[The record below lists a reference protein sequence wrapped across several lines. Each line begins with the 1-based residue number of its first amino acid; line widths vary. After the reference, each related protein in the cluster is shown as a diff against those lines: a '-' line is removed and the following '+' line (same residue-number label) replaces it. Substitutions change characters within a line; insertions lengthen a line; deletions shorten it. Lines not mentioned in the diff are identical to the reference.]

1 MANIKKYNVEVVVLG
16 GNIEKSLRQFRKK
29 LEREGVSR
37 DIKRQAYFERPT
49 QKRRK
54 DEMRAIKN
62 NILKMYESS
71 LA

>member
-62 NILKMYESS
+62 NILKMYESL

>member
-1 MANIKKYNVEVVVLG
+1 MANIKKFNVEVVVLG

-62 NILKMYESS
+62 NILKMYESL

>member
-1 MANIKKYNVEVVVLG
+1 MANIKKFNVEVVVLG

-71 LA
+71 MA